1 MWFIGALQVY
11 STETGI
17 LTEGVPHRNRA
28 KRGENNDLQKEC
40 SPISLLITLRYEVT
54 KHLKSALRLASSNN
68 TNTLLVIDRFMGQCQ
83 GVVFCWIVCSRL
95 NLGRLASH

>member
-1 MWFIGALQVY
+1 MLIHRCTGSLQY
-11 STETGI
+11 RNRY
-17 LTEGVPHRNRA
+17 PHRNKA

-68 TNTLLVIDRFMGQCQ
+68 ANTSYRQVYGAMSGSCILLDSVQ
-83 GVVFCWIVCSRL
+83 WIE
-95 NLGRLASH
+95 LGRLASH